1 MQPDP
6 ETYYLRP
13 TQFVPNSKLP
23 VLLYRGVLGDSPS
36 PESIRSL
43 IEPNKWIRGGQW
55 KTYPTAHF
63 HSVSH
68 ECYAIFRGKS
78 TFRLGKSPIDPEA
91 SEEGEQLGR
100 DVVLERGDIIVLP
113 VSSRPLRGLN
123 FNGRRTIFP
132 LYGAYIIIQAGVSH
146 HSINSEG
153 DFEYVGLYPE
163 VCYQLQSTSV
173 IMAPRRLIE
182 PGESTLG

>member
-1 MQPDP
+1 MQPEP

-13 TQFVPNSKLP
+13 TRFVPNSKLP
-23 VLLYRGVLGDSPS
+23 VLLYRGVLGDSPT

-78 TFRLGKSPIDPEA
+78 TFRLGKSPIDPDANEH
-91 SEEGEQLGR
+91 GESLGH

-113 VSSRPLRGLN
+113 VS
-123 FNGRRTIFP
+123 
-132 LYGAYIIIQAGVSH
+132 
-146 HSINSEG
+146 
-153 DFEYVGLYPE
+153 
-163 VCYQLQSTSV
+163 
-173 IMAPRRLIE
+173 
-182 PGESTLG
+182 PGSCR